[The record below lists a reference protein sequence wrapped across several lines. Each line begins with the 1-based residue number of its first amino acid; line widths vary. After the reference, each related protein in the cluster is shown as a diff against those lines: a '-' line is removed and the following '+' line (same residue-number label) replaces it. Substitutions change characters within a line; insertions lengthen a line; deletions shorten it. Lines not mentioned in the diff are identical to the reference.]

1 MAQESNKNGEKG
13 VSFAKSFLQEGKLPS
28 GKTLDDL
35 LKYMRVS
42 MHQGQYPTATN
53 IPLKWTFSGY
63 IAFILCVCPIV
74 TLPKEERLC
83 VYCEAGEKEG
93 KSAS

>member
-1 MAQESNKNGEKG
+1 MVVHSLLWHRNPTKTGKKEYR
-13 VSFAKSFLQEGKLPS
+13 LQN
-28 GKTLDDL
+28 L

-63 IAFILCVCPIV
+63 IAFILCACPIV
-74 TLPKEERLC
+74 TLPKVLERLR